1 MKTYELEMFGNT
13 YKIAIEYTNYNSN
26 NSLAVILNNVYTD
39 EFEDDE
45 DTEEGSEPEVEEFA
59 VLSVNL
65 DASSRLKPN
74 EAYIDENNLPN
85 IGAWLVANGIAKP
98 KGVSARSGWCSYPLY
113 EFAKAE

>member
-13 YKIAIEYTNYNSN
+13 YKIAIEFSEYNSN
-26 NSLAVILNNVYTD
+26 NSLAVILNNVYD

-45 DTEEGSEPEVEEFA
+45 EEESEPEVEEFA

-65 DASSRLKPN
+65 DESSRLKPN

>member
-13 YKIAIEYTNYNSN
+13 YKIAIEFSEYNSN
-26 NSLAVILNNVYTD
+26 NSLAVILNNVYD

-45 DTEEGSEPEVEEFA
+45 EEESEPEVEEFA